1 MSIAFVRQK
10 RPIKFVLSAVCILTG
25 IAVPQCSLAQTSS
38 TPRPHSLDR
47 PARTAVNSLPDA
59 NFVRTYRC
67 ADSDTCD
74 SPEDKA
80 FELARENDLMSN
92 DPDVVRAAQA
102 YERGVTIEFRELGP
116 ITQSE
121 TDHDIRG
128 DATAP
133 NGLRAVETVIL
144 ALAFNM
150 APVPL
155 EAAIGHEGSHV
166 ADAQDFVKAIT
177 PTGEIDQSKNVS
189 MYETEFRAY
198 MVTQSILESHKMLLG
213 YGECQKGVPCHLG
226 FGVAHAQAI
235 QTINELLANP
245 VNHCGAGPNYGLT
258 PDNPGPALYEVL
270 TPPYLVAAETGQSS
284 GHR

>member
-1 MSIAFVRQK
+1 MPIAFEHQK
-10 RPIKFVLSAVCILTG
+10 RSINFALTVVCILSG
-25 IAVPQCSLAQTSS
+25 IALPQCSLAQTSS
-38 TPRPHSLDR
+38 TPRPQSLDR
-47 PARTAVNSLPDA
+47 PARAAANSLPST
-59 NFVRTYRC
+59 NPLRTYRC
-67 ADSDTCD
+67 DDSETCD

-80 FELARENDLMSN
+80 FELARENDLTSD
-92 DPDVVRAAQA
+92 DPDVVRAARA
-102 YERGVTIEFRELGP
+102 YEKGVTIEFRVLEPG
-116 ITQSE
+116 IQSE
-121 TDHDIRG
+121 TRHDVRG

-144 ALAFNM
+144 PFNM
-150 APVPL
+150 TPVPL
-155 EAAIGHEGSHV
+155 EAAVGHEGSHV

-177 PTGEIDQSKNVS
+177 STGEIDQSKNVS

-198 MVTQSILESHKMLLG
+198 MVTQSILESHKVRLG
-213 YGECQKGVPCHLG
+213 YGECRKGAPCHLG
-226 FGVAHAQAI
+226 FGVARAQAI

-245 VNHCGAGPNYGLT
+245 ANYCGMGPRYGVT

>member
-1 MSIAFVRQK
+1 MAFVRQK
-10 RPIKFVLSAVCILTG
+10 RPIELVLAVVCILTG
-25 IAVPQCSLAQTSS
+25 IALPQCLLAQRSS
-38 TPRPHSLDR
+38 TPPPHAFDR
-47 PARTAVNSLPDA
+47 PARAAVNSLPGTNPLPA
-59 NFVRTYRC
+59 YRC
-67 ADSDTCD
+67 VDSDACD
-74 SPEDKA
+74 SAQDEA
-80 FELARENDLMSN
+80 FELARENDLKSS
-92 DPDVVRAAQA
+92 DSDVVRGAQA
-102 YERGVTIEFRELGP
+102 YEKGVTIEFADLGP
-116 ITQSE
+116 IIESE
-121 TDHDIRG
+121 TRHDIRG
-128 DATAP
+128 DASAP
-133 NGLRAVETVIL
+133 NGLRAIETVIL
-144 ALAFNM
+144 RFNM
-150 APVPL
+150 ALLQL

-198 MVTQSILESHKMLLG
+198 MVTQSILEAHKVRLG
-213 YGECQKGVPCHLG
+213 YGECRKETPCHLG
-226 FGVAHAQAI
+226 FGVARAQAI